1 MFIIKVLISVSIA
14 VSICNSQGKMN
25 AFGVGN
31 YYHNQG
37 AFSPIDAS
45 SELAPTFS
53 KTVSLSNPSTWHNLK
68 FTYLSLHYGGSEN
81 RITGTSKTIGYS
93 GLSNAAWIL
102 PIKSEASLG
111 VAIAPYT
118 DQRVNLVNSDTSY
131 FEAFDT
137 SYSYL
142 GKIDRSGGIMSLK
155 VGASYRVNE
164 KVDIG
169 IFHDILFGSSR
180 LNESLEFG
188 GSSVRKLLRVKYS
201 GMIGNLFL
209 GYKLNK
215 NLQLNF
221 KYTQTLKPLEGL
233 VIENSLFDDVND
245 NDYHDFT
252 SPYYDFPYPDSV
264 ESIPQYKLTDMHVP
278 KIYKVGINRSIND
291 RLAFVIEISRF
302 LDNVEKKSMIHVPFG
317 DWIKETNYTKLSAIH
332 YPNNRSLW
340 VYDKLL
346 IKTSI
351 LFSVHDLELSKNK
364 IHDQGISIGFGFKFK
379 PIGNQIN
386 VNYYVGKREYSNSG
400 EEELT
405 KQLQVGVSIADIW
418 FVKRRQK

>member
-1 MFIIKVLISVSIA
+1 MFTIKVLLSVSITA
-14 VSICNSQGKMN
+14 SICNSQGKMN
-25 AFGVGN
+25 AFGIGN

-45 SELAPTFS
+45 SELAPTFN

-68 FTYLSLHYGGSEN
+68 FTYLSLNYGGSEN

-102 PIKSEASLG
+102 PVKSKSSLG
-111 VAIAPYT
+111 VSIAPYS
-118 DQRVNLVNSDTSY
+118 DQRITLFNEDTSY

-137 SYSYL
+137 SYSSL

-155 VGASYRVNE
+155 VGASYRVNK

-180 LNESLEFG
+180 VNESLEFG

-209 GYKLNK
+209 GYNYNK
-215 NLQLNF
+215 ILKLNF
-221 KYTQTLKPLEGL
+221 KYTQTIKPLEGL
-233 VIENSLFDDVND
+233 VNENSLFDDVNN
-245 NDYHDFT
+245 NDYHDFS

-264 ESIPQYKLTDMHVP
+264 ESIPQYKITKLHAP
-278 KIYKVGINRSIND
+278 KVYKVGLNRSIND
-291 RLAFVIEISRF
+291 RLAFAIELFRF
-302 LDNVEKKSMIHVPFG
+302 LDNVEKKSMIHAPFK
-317 DWIKETNYTKLSAIH
+317 DWIKETNNIKLSAFH
-332 YPNNRSLW
+332 YPNSRSLW
-340 VYDKLL
+340 IYNKLL

-351 LFSVHDLELSKNK
+351 LYSVHDLALSKSK
-364 IHDQGISIGFGFKFK
+364 IYNQGISIGFGFKFK

-386 VNYYVGKREYSNSG
+386 VNYYVGKRKYSDSSD
-400 EEELT
+400 EELT